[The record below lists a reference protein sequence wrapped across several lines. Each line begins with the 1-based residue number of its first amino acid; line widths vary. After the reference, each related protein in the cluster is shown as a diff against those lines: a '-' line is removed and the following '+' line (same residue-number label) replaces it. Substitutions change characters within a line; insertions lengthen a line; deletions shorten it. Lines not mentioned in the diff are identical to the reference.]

1 MLSLADTPP
10 AIIAPA
16 TALPAPSDHG
26 APPSPS
32 ARTPDHSASNAD
44 ADADADADPAHQ
56 LEAIMVKARQLDIP
70 PSIKPYRLPNPAA
83 PVQPGVAG
91 SYWPS
96 PHLLGGWLGA
106 RDRLAERGITASVN
120 YVGEISANLDGGTSR
135 KARYAD
141 QWAFGLKVATPNIL
155 GGPPATTQITI
166 THRGGQGIN
175 AANGVE
181 TLQLPAEIYGRGEIW
196 RLTQASYRA
205 GRGDFEMKIGRIP
218 VGDDFA
224 SAGCEF
230 QTLYVCGATPGQIS
244 PDYWHNYP
252 VAPWGVR
259 FKQTFGKAF
268 FTQIGAYQV
277 SAANIDPLHG
287 FRLGLKDTTGVLI
300 PAEIDWF
307 PKFRNG
313 LSGIYKIG
321 VWFTSAAHADVVLNT
336 KGQPVPVDG
345 GTPLMRGGMMGFY
358 ANLRQQLIKPREDGS
373 GGLVFFANAAVNDGR
388 TTKLDRKFALGIIA
402 TGLVPGRRQ
411 DEIGLAIGTVHVNGR
426 LTQAYEQLNAQD
438 GGVEIPRAEVAG
450 EIFYGISPLPGI
462 IIRPNIQIYHN
473 PGGYADRKDVV
484 FLGTKTV
491 INF

>member
-1 MLSLADTPP
+1 MLSLADTPA

-16 TALPAPSDHG
+16 TAWLASSEQSPSSPP
-26 APPSPS
+26 PPSAPEPRKP
-32 ARTPDHSASNAD
+32 AVT
-44 ADADADADPAHQ
+44 ADPAAQ
-56 LEAIMVKARQLDIP
+56 LDAIMVKARQLDMP
-70 PSIKPYRLPNPAA
+70 AAIKPYRLPNPAA

-106 RDRLAERGITASVN
+106 RGWLADRGLTATVN
-120 YVGEISANLDGGTSR
+120 YVGELSANLDGGTSH

-141 QWAFGLKVATPNIL
+141 QWAFGLKVATPNIF
-155 GGPPATTQITI
+155 GGPSAVTQVTI
-166 THRGGQGIN
+166 THRGGESIN
-175 AANGVE
+175 AANNVT

-205 GRGDFEMKIGRIP
+205 GIGTFEMKIGRIP

-259 FKQTFGKAF
+259 FKQTIGKTVFA
-268 FTQIGAYQV
+268 QIGAYQV
-277 SAANIDPLHG
+277 SAANIDTDNG
-287 FRLGLKDTTGVLI
+287 FRLGLNGTSGVLI
-300 PAEIDWF
+300 PAELDWT
-307 PKFRNG
+307 PKFAGG
-313 LSGIYKIG
+313 LSGIYKVG
-321 VWFTSAAHADVVLNT
+321 VWFTSAPHADVVLNAQ
-336 KGQPVPVDG
+336 GQPLPVYG
-345 GTPLMRGGMMGFY
+345 GTPLMRGGMVGYY
-358 ANLRQQLIKPREDGS
+358 ANVRQQVIKPSADGS
-373 GGLVFFANAAVNDGR
+373 GGLVLFANAAINDGR
-388 TTKLDRKFALGIIA
+388 TTKLDRKFAMGLVA

-438 GGVEIPRAEVAG
+438 GGVEVPRAEVGG

-462 IIRPNIQIYHN
+462 IIRPNAQIYHN
-473 PGGYADRKDVV
+473 PGGYTDRRDVV

>member
-1 MLSLADTPP
+1 MLSLADAPP

-16 TALPAPSDHG
+16 TASPAPSSPS
-26 APPSPS
+26 APPSTS
-32 ARTPDHSASNAD
+32 TRAPDGPD
-44 ADADADADPAHQ
+44 AEPDPAHQ
-56 LEAIMVKARQLDIP
+56 FEAIMVKARQLDIP

-96 PHLLGGWLGA
+96 PHLLSGWLGA
-106 RDRLAERGITASVN
+106 RSRLADLGITASVN
-120 YVGEISANLDGGTSR
+120 YVGEVSANLDSGTSR

-141 QWAFGLKVATPNIL
+141 QWAFGLKVTTPNIL

-205 GRGDFEMKIGRIP
+205 GRGAFELKLGRIP

-259 FKQTFGKAF
+259 FKQSFGKALF
-268 FTQIGAYQV
+268 AQIGAYQV
-277 SAANIDPLHG
+277 SAANIDPLNG
-287 FRLGLKDTTGVLI
+287 FRLGLKGTTGVLV
-300 PAEIDWF
+300 PAEIDWM

-321 VWFTSAAHADVVLNT
+321 VWFTSADHADVVLNT
-336 KGQPVPVDG
+336 RGQPVPVDG
-345 GTPLMRGGMMGFY
+345 GTPLIRGGMVGFY
-358 ANLRQQLIKPREDGS
+358 ANMRQQIIKPRKDGS
-373 GGLVFFANAAVNDGR
+373 GGLVVFANAAINDGR
-388 TTKLDRKFALGIIA
+388 TTRLDRKFAMGVIA

-411 DEIGLAIGTVHVNGR
+411 DEIGLAIGTVHVNSR
-426 LTQAYEQLNAQD
+426 LTQGYEQLSTMSS
-438 GGVEIPRAEVAG
+438 GVEVPRAEIAG
-450 EIFYGISPLPGI
+450 ELFYGISPLPGI
-462 IIRPNIQIYHN
+462 IIRPNIQLYHH

-484 FLGTKTV
+484 FVGTKTV